1 MLIPRFFQARVH
13 EKGKDSVFFFFK
25 KERRDSVLMCLRV
38 NWWLASVM
46 DVDQQHL
53 HTVDLF
59 FSF

>member
-1 MLIPRFFQARVH
+1 MFTRRERIQ
-13 EKGKDSVFFFFK
+13 SFFFK

-53 HTVDLF
+53 HPVDLF